1 MNIYNDLDNIFE
13 FTSLVNTLELVLSNT
28 KYNSEIEKYSIKTN
42 VDLQN
47 NNNKINEI
55 FIKYQIMKIRYMV

>member
-42 VDLQN
+42 VELQN
-47 NNNKINEI
+47 DNNKMIEI
-55 FIKYQIMKIRYMV
+55 FIKYKIMKIRYMV